1 MVRNELCTLSFVF
14 CTLSFEQGIRSET
27 KNKVLSKVQ
36 STDSDFIMKSM
47 TGYGRGSADGEHFA
61 VSVDLKTVNNRFLDV
76 HLRLTGELSSL
87 EPIIKRQ
94 ISSKLSRG
102 RVDVTVNFEK
112 TSQTAYELNRPLIAG
127 YVHALREMQKEF
139 SIGGELDINVL
150 ARLPGALQPARDGL
164 SDEVVA
170 GIEKALAEGL
180 DELERMRAQEGET
193 LRREM
198 AERIEKIDAL
208 VPTIENAAAGL
219 VDAYRARLQKRI
231 GELLTRNG
239 QLVEIDP
246 ARLAQ
251 EVAYLSDRSDV
262 SEEMVRLRS
271 HLAQF
276 REALNAAGE
285 TGKMLDFLLQELNRE
300 ANTTLSKSTDLT
312 IKEAALAIKAEVE
325 KLREQVQNVE

>member
-1 MVRNELCTLSFVF
+1 
-14 CTLSFEQGIRSET
+14 
-27 KNKVLSKVQ
+27 
-36 STDSDFIMKSM
+36 M
-47 TGYGRGSADGEHFA
+47 TGYGRGSADGEHFV

-76 HLRLTGELSSL
+76 HLRLGGELSSL
-87 EPIIKRQ
+87 EPVIKRQ
-94 ISSKLSRG
+94 ISSRLSRG
-102 RVDVTVNFEK
+102 RVDVNINFEK
-112 TSQTAYELNRPLIAG
+112 TAQTAYELNRPLIAG
-127 YVHALREMQKEF
+127 YVNALREMQKEF

-170 GIEKALAEGL
+170 GIEKATAEALG
-180 DELERMRAQEGET
+180 ELERMRAQEGET
-193 LRREM
+193 LRQEM
-198 AERIEKIDAL
+198 AERIERIETL
-208 VPTIENAAAGL
+208 VPAIENAAAGL

-231 GELLTRNG
+231 GELLDRNG
-239 QLVEIDP
+239 QVVEIDP

-276 REALNAAGE
+276 RDALNSNTE
-285 TGKMLDFLLQELNRE
+285 VGKMLDFLLQELNRE
-300 ANTTLSKSTDLT
+300 ANTTLSKSTDLS

>member
-1 MVRNELCTLSFVF
+1 
-14 CTLSFEQGIRSET
+14 
-27 KNKVLSKVQ
+27 
-36 STDSDFIMKSM
+36 MKSM
-47 TGYGRGSADGEHFA
+47 TGYGRGSADGEHFT

-76 HLRLTGELSSL
+76 HLRLGGELSSL
-87 EPIIKRQ
+87 EPVIKRQ
-94 ISSKLSRG
+94 ISSRLARG
-102 RVDVTVNFEK
+102 RVDVTINFEK
-112 TSQTAYELNRPLIAG
+112 TAQTAYELNRPLIAG
-127 YVHALREMQKEF
+127 YVSALRDMQKEF

-164 SDEVVA
+164 SDDVVN
-170 GIEKALAEGL
+170 GIEKALADAL
-180 DELERMRAQEGET
+180 ADLERMRSQEGEA
-193 LRREM
+193 LRQEM
-198 AERIEKIDAL
+198 AERIERIEGL

-231 GELLTRNG
+231 GELLDRNG
-239 QLVEIDP
+239 QLVEVDP

-276 REALNAAGE
+276 RDALNSNAE
-285 TGKMLDFLLQELNRE
+285 VGKMLDFLLQELNRE
-300 ANTTLSKSTDLT
+300 ANTTLSKSTDLS